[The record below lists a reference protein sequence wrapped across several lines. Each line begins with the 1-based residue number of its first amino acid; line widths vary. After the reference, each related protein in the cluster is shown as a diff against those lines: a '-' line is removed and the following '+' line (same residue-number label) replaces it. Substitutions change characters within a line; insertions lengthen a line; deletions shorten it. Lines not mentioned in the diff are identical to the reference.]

1 MQGYILHKSI
11 IKNQDLLLK
20 ILTPTKILELYRFY
34 GMRHSIID
42 LGRKIDF
49 DIQSNGFFIPKIRN
63 ILQLSYPWERE
74 YERVYVWKTFITM
87 LNTHLKEVD
96 EIEEFYFD
104 LLDWGAHILSKQHP
118 MRVVIEMSIKL
129 LLYEGRNTRQHENK
143 CFICDGVLEDK
154 IALGRSFLFAHPQCI
169 STPTFSKEKIT
180 TLLQNASCV
189 HLDDEEIEKIWNV
202 FIQGL

>member
-20 ILTPTKILELYRFY
+20 VLTPTKVLKLYRFY

-42 LGRKIDF
+42 MGRKIDF
-49 DIQSNGFFIPKIRN
+49 DIQVDGFFIPKIRN

-74 YERVYVWKTFITM
+74 YERVYVWKTFISM

-96 EIEEFYFD
+96 EIEEFYFN
-104 LLDWGAHILSKQHP
+104 LLNWGAHILSKQHP
-118 MRVVIEMSIKL
+118 MRVVIEMSVKL
-129 LLYEGRNTRQHENK
+129 LLYEGRNTRHHKNK
-143 CFICDGVLEDK
+143 CFICDGELGEK
-154 IALGRSFLFAHPQCI
+154 IALGRSFLFAHPRCI
-169 STPTFSKEKIT
+169 SGSTFLKDKMT
-180 TLLQNASCV
+180 TLLQSGSCM
-189 HLDDEEIEKIWNV
+189 HLGDEEIEKIWNV